1 MSVTFRPDTV
11 GSQILSEGTVESQTP
26 LIASGTYLS
35 KLFTWDRADGVLM
48 AYAQSDQSGTFY
60 VLFTDSTGKK
70 LLSSQ
75 PSTGLATSA
84 TTVPSGSGLTSVQAA
99 TIRTNFMSRYFYL
112 YFVNG
117 VTKQTS
123 FEVGWKTQSS

>member
-70 LLSSQ
+70 LVSVQ
-75 PSTGLATSA
+75 PSIGLPTSP
-84 TTVPSGSGLTSVQAA
+84 TTVPTGSGLTSVEAA
-99 TIRTNFMSRYFYL
+99 TIRTNFYSRYFYI
-112 YFVNG
+112 YYVNG
-117 VTKQTS
+117 STAQTS
-123 FEVGWKTQSS
+123 FEIGWKSQAS